1 MKFRRRFALKHG
13 IDLTPMIDIVF
24 NLLIFFMLGST
35 IINIPQLKITLPKS
49 STSEISGNK
58 EIIIITISKDNTVFV
73 NGEELSETALQER
86 LTLISKEENAL
97 ERTVQIRADEEVS
110 TKTLINVID
119 SVKNSGFSKLSIATS
134 IAKQE

>member
-58 EIIIITISKDNTVFV
+58 EIIIITISKDSTVFI
-73 NGEELSETALQER
+73 NGEELSESALQER

-97 ERTVQIRADEEVS
+97 ERTVQIRADEDVI